1 VEEEM
6 TLDLRDLF
14 YIIRK
19 RMKIIVLI
27 TLICTILSAGVSYFV
42 LKPVYE
48 SQTSIIVGR
57 PQGDEQNLSSDV
69 TLYQKLIQTYIEIA
83 KSNLVAEEA
92 VGRLEGRYSV
102 GQVQG
107 AIAITPQSNTQIII
121 IKAQSEFPGEA
132 VQIVTAV
139 TNSFIDKAKTVFPT
153 GGDIQIMDRAE
164 IPVSPVKPNKKLN
177 VAIAFLIGLMG
188 SMGLVFVLEY
198 LDRTIKSEDDVAKY
212 LDIPVIG
219 IIPKEHTDNSERRRN
234 DDRYTQPYPSGD
246 RRWSKES

>member
-1 VEEEM
+1 MEEEM

-19 RMKIIVLI
+19 RMKIIVVI

-48 SQTSIIVGR
+48 SETSIIVGR

-83 KSNLVAEEA
+83 KSKLVADEA
-92 VGRLEGRYSV
+92 MDRLEDRYTAA
-102 GQVQG
+102 QIQG
-107 AIAITPQSNTQIII
+107 AISITPQSNTQIIV
-121 IKAQSEFPGEA
+121 IKAQSEYPSEA

-164 IPVSPVKPNKKLN
+164 IPVNPVKPNKKLN

-188 SMGLVFVLEY
+188 SLGLVFVLEY

-219 IIPKEHTDNSERRRN
+219 IIPREHTDNSERRRN